1 MKLARLNDQPEIFQ
15 SLQGEGAS
23 IGTPAVFVRLYGCN
37 LSCVWCDTAYAWD
50 GAVAPID
57 ISAREAAAWVRRW
70 ATRRVVLTGGEPL
83 LQQSELVRL
92 LDQLPG
98 WFAEVETNGTV
109 IPKAELEG
117 RIGQFNVSPK
127 LMGSGNCRA
136 LRQEVLTWYGTEAP
150 DRAWFKFV
158 VDTEDELREVE
169 SLAKTCRL
177 ERSRIILMPQA
188 KTMLELETRRLQVA
202 KWCIQ
207 SGFRFSD
214 RLQMTLWGEKK
225 GV

>member
-1 MKLARLNDQPEIFQ
+1 M
-15 SLQGEGAS
+15 
-23 IGTPAVFVRLYGCN
+23 
-37 LSCVWCDTAYAWD
+37 
-50 GAVAPID
+50 
-57 ISAREAAAWVRRW
+57 
-70 ATRRVVLTGGEPL
+70 
-83 LQQSELVRL
+83 